1 MKFTQPFRLLI
12 HPELMSEQEDGLVA
26 LARALAQRF
35 HLPTT
40 LIKFLIV
47 GGIGFIIYQAM
58 FWLLYDSP
66 VFWFLPDK
74 DTRTDLLLFHHP
86 DIRLLIASVIGVEV
100 AIFFQFNSHERWTFR
115 HRNREGNLLVRF
127 VKFNASS
134 IVSPVII
141 VTTVNVVSTNWDV
154 SPYISNVLGVGLGFI
169 WNWTVNSLVIWPHLR
184 HKEAEAEP
192 PPI

>member
-1 MKFTQPFRLLI
+1 MRFTQPLRLLI
-12 HPELMSEQEDGLVA
+12 APELMDEQEGGLVG
-26 LARALAQRF
+26 LARELAERF
-35 HLPTT
+35 RLPKT

-66 VFWFLPDK
+66 VFWFFPDK
-74 DTRTDLLLFHHP
+74 DTRADLLLLHHP

-115 HRNREGNLLVRF
+115 HRNREGNLFARF

-134 IVSPVII
+134 FVSPLII
-141 VTTVNVVSTNWDV
+141 VATVNVMTPLTDIT
-154 SPYISNVLGVGLGFI
+154 PYFWNLVGVALGFV
-169 WNWTVNSLVIWPHLR
+169 WNWTVNSLVIWPHFR
-184 HKEAEAEP
+184 HKEAEADP
-192 PPI
+192 PPA